1 MDKQLY
7 DNLNLILDEYK
18 ALTIQQHAQIED
30 MFKTIQQLQSFQK
43 TALLAIKE
51 ITENAIVTVKEGKA
65 VEYRVLASFI
75 EGLYKAALGEHK

>member
-30 MFKTIQQLQSFQK
+30 MFKTIQQLQSFQ
-43 TALLAIKE
+43 
-51 ITENAIVTVKEGKA
+51 
-65 VEYRVLASFI
+65 
-75 EGLYKAALGEHK
+75 